1 MSGACRVLVGIFY
14 VLFNS
19 MIKLST
25 FTLGLFLL
33 NLDRFLQM
41 IAQKLNTSKMLFAKR
56 LEHLGDTTFLLF
68 HIWMDIKIE
77 SGTDI

>member
-41 IAQKLNTSKMLFAKR
+41 IAQKLHTSKMLFAKR
-56 LEHLGDTTFLLF
+56 LEHLGDATLFLF
-68 HIWMDIKIE
+68 HIRMDIEIE
-77 SGTDI
+77 RGANI